1 MKRFSILFTFLVLP
15 FLFPSCNKDDE
26 EPVLKNHI
34 LYNDAE
40 YILDNGFFQFFG
52 KLDPG
57 ATGFNYDV
65 YLFSS
70 GLTFNDGKFSGSGNM
85 IFFEMFSAISSELAT
100 GTYTFDANETGNANT
115 FDDGFFII
123 NFDVDN
129 QTGTQVIINGGTVKV
144 TKTDTTFEFVIDCT
158 TVEGKALTGYFK
170 GILDQI

>member
-1 MKRFSILFTFLVLP
+1 MNRIRLLLTLLIIPLLFQA
-15 FLFPSCNKDDE
+15 CNKDE
-26 EPVLKNHI
+26 EEVVQKNHI

-40 YILDNGFFQFFG
+40 YSLDDGFFQFFG

-57 ATGFNYDV
+57 ATGFNFDV
-65 YLFSS
+65 YLYSS
-70 GLTFNDGKFSGSGNM
+70 GLSFDNNQFSGTGNM
-85 IFFEMFSAISSELAT
+85 IFFEMFSAVSSELAT

-123 NFDVDN
+123 NFDVVN
-129 QTGTQVIINGGTVKV
+129 ETGTLVDISGGTVKV

-158 TVEGKALTGYFK
+158 TTNGKTLTGFFK